1 MISSGAFVCNILC
14 YNLIRKSR
22 PVSKPF
28 GISFFCK
35 LSLLTLV
42 GIFLIQ
48 PPVFPGQS
56 VRIVNLKI
64 VADEEFRSAGDWR
77 LEISRRVSNASRV
90 FEQNFGIRFEIGIV
104 ESWSSDN
111 SQNSVID
118 LLNNLRKRVSLE
130 EYDAVLGFTD
140 QPRMDYGMGGVASYL
155 KDLPR

>member
-1 MISSGAFVCNILC
+1 M
-14 YNLIRKSR
+14 
-22 PVSKPF
+22 SKPF

-130 EYDAVLGFTD
+130 EYDAVL
-140 QPRMDYGMGGVASYL
+140 
-155 KDLPR
+155 